1 MILRGPI
8 RVKQL
13 AVYTLD
19 NPAKRK
25 RDSGADAHHKR
36 HGHGHQHFHEHNQQ
50 RRELKEPEEKRG
62 VGDEV
67 VVTMGGKVVSWANSY
82 GGAPAPSPQ
91 PAVAPAVAPAVKA
104 PAADLTAAMGSV
116 TPTTPAPSA
125 TPTVDAGA
133 GNWARQAYYNAADG
147 TATGLTFLANNQYN
161 QDN

>member
-8 RVKQL
+8 KVKQL

-19 NPAKRK
+19 NPTKRK
-25 RDSGADAHHKR
+25 RESGADAHHKR
-36 HGHGHQHFHEHNQQ
+36 HGHGHQHFHERSQQ
-50 RRELKEPEEKRG
+50 KRELQEHQEKRG

-67 VVTMGGKVVSWANSY
+67 VVTMDGKVVSWQNTY
-82 GGAPAPSPQ
+82 GGAAAPSPQ
-91 PAVAPAVAPAVKA
+91 PAVAPAVAPAKKV
-104 PAADLTAAMGSV
+104 PAGHLTAAMGSV

-125 TPTVDAGA
+125 GPTVDAGA

-161 QDN
+161 EDN